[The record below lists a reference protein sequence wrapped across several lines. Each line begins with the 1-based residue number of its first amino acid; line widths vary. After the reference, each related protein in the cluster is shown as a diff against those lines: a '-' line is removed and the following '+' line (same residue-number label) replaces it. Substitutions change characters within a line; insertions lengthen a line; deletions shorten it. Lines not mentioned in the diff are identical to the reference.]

1 MGRRGNSRN
10 GTNAFGGQLKA
21 TTMTPLIS
29 QCTDVV
35 YILLI
40 SGPTQLKALLI
51 LTGQGRTLEEGTIRN
66 RGSRD
71 RGSLSF
77 FSLLLLSRPFNML
90 MGHGHRRGG
99 RQQAVR

>member
-1 MGRRGNSRN
+1 MAVQMVTTETALQIQIWSILGQVHNGRRGNSRN

-71 RGSLSF
+71 LGSLRF
-77 FSLLLLSRPFNML
+77 F
-90 MGHGHRRGG
+90 
-99 RQQAVR
+99 